1 MEMLENKKRLYYK
14 PEIVMIVL
22 DNEISL
28 ALESG
33 PPELPNEG
41 MNGIVFPEHMKSNPF
56 DNYQA

>member
-28 ALESG
+28 ALEVRNHLSCQ
-33 PPELPNEG
+33 
-41 MNGIVFPEHMKSNPF
+41 MKE
-56 DNYQA
+56 